1 MSGHHK
7 NRGFSQTSK
16 RFDGALKAQHQQ
28 SRNKQ
33 MEHPSPSIK
42 REEAEHDAAASADKS
57 RNAAKKT
64 GRE

>member
-16 RFDGALKAQHQQ
+16 RYDGALKAQHQQ

-33 MEHPSPSIK
+33 MDHPSPSAK
-42 REEAEHDAAASADKS
+42 REEAEM
-57 RNAAKKT
+57 NEAKHPGSPSKKN
-64 GRE
+64 RA